1 MKLFL
6 GVDTRDARP
15 ALAPTNMAAI
25 IMEIFNS
32 AMPQKKMVLPR
43 PAPPRK
49 LFRGKDRGKCSYIT
63 IRFWESKTFEQYF
76 QL

>member
-43 PAPPRK
+43 PAPKIVLVRARVGADVPTSPK
-49 LFRGKDRGKCSYIT
+49 GFGN
-63 IRFWESKTFEQYF
+63 
-76 QL
+76 